1 MPSKQRIIPPAHRR
15 NDMGWLEDHKVTL
28 SMIVALVTG
37 AVAVVRH
44 FIMDE
49 IRFAENKRDVKWIKA
64 ALRKLGVAAPNG
76 DDQA

>member
-1 MPSKQRIIPPAHRR
+1 M
-15 NDMGWLEDHKVTL
+15 L